1 MAKIQIKQEYIH
13 QERTERQ
20 LNDAYIKHLNYLEE
34 VGELVNRNQKW
45 TDYINGQ
52 YSSTK
57 EAFQDIFGKR
67 EHCAKIADIIIKLL
81 KIIFFTANNIKK
93 PGKKKYSLKL
103 KNISWRSWSM
113 KPEKP

>member
-57 EAFQDIFGKR
+57 EAFQDIFGIDDTPGSNYFCPGT
-67 EHCAKIADIIIKLL
+67 ENFVSQTPLIDKLSD
-81 KIIFFTANNIKK
+81 N
-93 PGKKKYSLKL
+93 
-103 KNISWRSWSM
+103 
-113 KPEKP
+113 